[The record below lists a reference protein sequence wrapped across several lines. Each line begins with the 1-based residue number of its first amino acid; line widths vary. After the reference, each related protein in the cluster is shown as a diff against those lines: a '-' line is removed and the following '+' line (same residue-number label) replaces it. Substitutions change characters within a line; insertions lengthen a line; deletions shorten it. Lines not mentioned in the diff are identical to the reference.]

1 MIVLV
6 EELSKRVG
14 KHKLLQVSEVEQ
26 NICASDDLAEI
37 TQSKK
42 LLLNEFS
49 NLFKTSETLSKTKT
63 SMAARFYEL
72 LRFSP

>member
-37 TQSKK
+37 TQSIKI
-42 LLLNEFS
+42 LLN
-49 NLFKTSETLSKTKT
+49 
-63 SMAARFYEL
+63 
-72 LRFSP
+72 